1 MTVDER
7 EVGDYAPV
15 IAQVAHQGATLLP
28 HPPLRFLPQ
37 IRNWILDNVEDEL
50 LFMADDDIRCVYSK
64 VGVVIKRYRKPADV
78 MQIIENAAECARGIG
93 ARLFGFTQAGTVF
106 SFNPVD
112 PLAFSGWVGT
122 AFGVIGRDIRFDE
135 QIAIGSEDLDYSL
148 RHLLEHRVIFIDERF
163 HFESVLR
170 LRATGGV
177 GANRSMERELADSE
191 RLKRTWG
198 DYIQIYNKPDTG
210 TRVKSVRVRRRQ

>member
-1 MTVDER
+1 M
-7 EVGDYAPV
+7 
-15 IAQVAHQGATLLP
+15 
-28 HPPLRFLPQ
+28 
-37 IRNWILDNVEDEL
+37 
-50 LFMADDDIRCVYSK
+50 
-64 VGVVIKRYRKPADV
+64 
-78 MQIIENAAECARGIG
+78 
-93 ARLFGFTQAGTVF
+93 
-106 SFNPVD
+106 
-112 PLAFSGWVGT
+112 
-122 AFGVIGRDIRFDE
+122 
-135 QIAIGSEDLDYSL
+135 
-148 RHLLEHRVIFIDERF
+148 IFIDERF